1 MPHSCIRLE
10 KLFKQG
16 RQYNNLKSINLGRL
30 FNQFLEIF
38 MDPSFSRSY
47 RYYDLVEFI
56 DTRCLVVSTN
66 GFSKKDEAWRG
77 SISGQ
82 HLILHP
88 VYLGGW
94 NESNPSEQ
102 NHVTITVGIYSY
114 LDDPKIARWGVH
126 VDCICCGS
134 SSVPDDIDHHSFP
147 SDVGLQMDTTNGLDL
162 PMGHPSLGFTY
173 GLDDQD
179 SSTIARICD
188 NTEPPPLPAI
198 FSTPYGSDL
207 DHGVSNTGGVS
218 GLLIDPNF
226 ESSFHD
232 DVHDLDSSS
241 IAYPFARIGYL
252 DSNASIDGFSPLV
265 LDDIEHHSL
274 PSDVRPVDTTNGSE
288 LSLGRQDLGF
298 SDGFDQGSSSVAHA
312 FDNNNSDFN
321 LFPPSKKARTS

>member
-1 MPHSCIRLE
+1 MGREIVRQESPNILETRSRLWYYKDAREVLTGSKGSDKIRELKYLPNGLKILEWHKYPFPLPSNYFPQQLVVLKMPHSCIRLE

-16 RQYNNLKSINLGRL
+16 RQYNNLRSINLGRITL
-30 FNQFLEIF
+30 RLQLK
-38 MDPSFSRSY
+38 S
-47 RYYDLVEFI
+47 
-56 DTRCLVVSTN
+56 
-66 GFSKKDEAWRG
+66 
-77 SISGQ
+77 
-82 HLILHP
+82 
-88 VYLGGW
+88 
-94 NESNPSEQ
+94 SNYFKTS
-102 NHVTITVGIYSY
+102 SS
-114 LDDPKIARWGVH
+114 DDPKITWWGVH

-147 SDVGLQMDTTNGLDL
+147 SDVGLQ
-162 PMGHPSLGFTY
+162 
-173 GLDDQD
+173 
-179 SSTIARICD
+179 IARICD

-198 FSTPYGSDL
+198 FSTPYGSDF